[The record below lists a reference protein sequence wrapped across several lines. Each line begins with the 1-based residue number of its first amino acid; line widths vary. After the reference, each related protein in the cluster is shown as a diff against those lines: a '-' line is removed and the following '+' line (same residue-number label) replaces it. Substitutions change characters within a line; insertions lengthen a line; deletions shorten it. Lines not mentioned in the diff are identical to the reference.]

1 MNKKMAEG
9 KGAGRKRSKKVKLGR
24 WIFFAVLTFL
34 NLIISIMMRIYD
46 RKNAVSAIEKD
57 DRLSLLYTGE
67 KTTKTL

>member
-1 MNKKMAEG
+1 MNKKMAKG
-9 KGAGRKRSKKVKLGR
+9 RGAGRKRSKKVKLGQ

-46 RKNAVSAIEKD
+46 RKNAVSAIRKD

>member
-1 MNKKMAEG
+1 MSKTKG
-9 KGAGRKRSKKVKLGR
+9 KGAGRKRNKKVKLGR

-34 NLIISIMMRIYD
+34 NLIISIVMRISV
-46 RKNAVSAIEKD
+46 RKNAVSAIQKD